1 MILERVEKDNL
12 VNVIYESSN
21 IVASTYDKTKK
32 ELNVIFKNGGNYT
45 YQNVPSTDYFR
56 FETADSQGKEINT
69 TIKKYS
75 FLKHENVNT
84 DNVIKKIKELKVGE
98 IKAMELGLVSLMKE
112 TVDSYGDNNVLTSS
126 NIEKLNKMIGL
137 LITSTLF

>member
-45 YQNVPSTDYFR
+45 YQNVPPTDYFR

-75 FLKHENVNT
+75 VLKHENVNT

-98 IKAMELGLVSLMKE
+98 IKAMEVGLVSLMKE
-112 TVDSYGDNNVLTSS
+112 TVESYNDNNVLTSS
-126 NIEKLNKMIGL
+126 NIGKLNKMIGL
-137 LITSTLF
+137 LINTKK